1 MLKDQGVQNNQQI
14 MAIIRETDEAG
25 VAKEEQVFDKL
36 QSTRND
42 AAALL
47 DNDDDFLDVCIGEIF
62 LLSKHKLY

>member
-14 MAIIRETDEAG
+14 MAIIRDTDEAEA
-25 VAKEEQVFDKL
+25 AKEEQVFDKL

-47 DNDDDFLDVCIGEIF
+47 ENDDDFLDVCIWEISF
-62 LLSKHKLY
+62 ISKRK

>member
-14 MAIIRETDEAG
+14 MAIIRDTDEAEA
-25 VAKEEQVFDKL
+25 AKEEQVFDKL

-47 DNDDDFLDVCIGEIF
+47 ENDDDFLDVCIWEIAF
-62 LLSKHKLY
+62 ISKRI